1 MIPEDVWSLP
11 DSAVIGEKVYA
22 IHGDF
27 RDALTIFN
35 ILGGEEPY
43 PVCLRMALA
52 VFYEEYENIP
62 PTLWEEAVEYMIWF
76 LNGGSLEKEE
86 EKPSPKRI
94 DWEQDQWMII
104 AGVNKEAG
112 HDIRALPF
120 FHWWSFL
127 SCFHNIGEGQLSLV
141 VSIRDKIRK
150 RKKLEPWEREFYAE
164 NKKLVD
170 FKPKYTQEEI
180 QERERLNKLLNG

>member
-1 MIPEDVWSLP
+1 M
-11 DSAVIGEKVYA
+11 
-22 IHGDF
+22 
-27 RDALTIFN
+27 R
-35 ILGGEEPY
+35 
-43 PVCLRMALA
+43 LRIALA

-62 PTLWEEAVEYMIWF
+62 PALWEESVEYMIWF

-94 DWEQDQWMII
+94 DWEQDQQMII

-127 SCFHNIGEGQLSLV
+127 SCFHNIGEGQLSL
-141 VSIRDKIRK
+141 SLIHI
-150 RKKLEPWEREFYAE
+150 
-164 NKKLVD
+164 
-170 FKPKYTQEEI
+170 
-180 QERERLNKLLNG
+180 